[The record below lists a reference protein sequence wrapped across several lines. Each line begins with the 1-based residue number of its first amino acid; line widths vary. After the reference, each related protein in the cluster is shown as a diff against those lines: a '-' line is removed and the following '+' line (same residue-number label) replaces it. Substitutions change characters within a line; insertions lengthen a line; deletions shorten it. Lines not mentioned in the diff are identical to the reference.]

1 MTPLD
6 VAKYVRAFQKAATT
20 RKVKSRMIRRES
32 RFDDNLAELIRAILP
47 KGYVR
52 LNRRRGGY
60 ELHWM
65 GSQEQAGRLIPML
78 PPGQTPFRSLLDRA
92 QYRQYDT
99 SHWIGQ
105 PTEELLD
112 NAVALQP
119 ILARFKRDE
128 ARRAAGETVD
138 VTAPEPLSTVL
149 APEVAGPTH
158 AVTIEEDPINGED
171 EFLEENE
178 EEAIVGTPVHVAE
191 EIRPAVNRQ
200 NLEAQFAEAARARQ
214 DALAGREQP
223 PVFATEGERA
233 FAAMLAR
240 ARGRQ

>member
-6 VAKYVRAFQKAATT
+6 VAKYVQAFQKAATT

-128 ARRAAGETVD
+128 ARRAAGETVEPQ
-138 VTAPEPLSTVL
+138 VVEPRQVVNQATATV
-149 APEVAGPTH
+149 
-158 AVTIEEDPINGED
+158 EELEAAD

-178 EEAIVGTPVHVAE
+178 EEVNVGTPVHVAE

-233 FAAMLAR
+233 FAAMLAQ